1 MRILVVN
8 PNSTASM
15 TAKIAAAA
23 RSVAAIGTV
32 IVPDNPTDSPASIE
46 GYVDEALC
54 LPGLLRVIGSHAQ
67 AGIDGVV
74 VACFDDPGIDA
85 ARALIAAPVIGIC
98 EAAMRT
104 ATLLAGHFTVVTTTS
119 RSVPAIEHLAQRYGV
134 AGRCHVRAAEVPVL
148 ALEDP
153 NSGAR
158 HRVRDE
164 ITRALEQDRA
174 EAIVLGCAGM
184 ADLARDLSRD
194 FGLPVIDGVTAGV
207 KLIEGVVGLGLRT
220 SKRGGYA
227 FPASKAAGLSHTAFM
242 AGLAG

>member
-15 TAKIAAAA
+15 TRKIGAAA
-23 RSVAAIGTV
+23 RSVAAASTD
-32 IVPDNPTDSPASIE
+32 IVADNPTDTPASIE

-54 LPGLLRVIGSHAQ
+54 LPGLLRIVSHH
-67 AGIDGVV
+67 AGAGQCRVDGVV

-85 ARALIAAPVIGIC
+85 ARALIAQPVVGIC
-98 EAAMRT
+98 EAAVRM
-104 ATLLAGHFTVVTTTS
+104 ASLVAGRFTIVTTTS
-119 RSVPAIEHLAQRYGV
+119 RSVPAIEQLTRRYGV
-134 AGRCHVRAAEVPVL
+134 AERCRVRAADVPVL

-164 ITRALEQDRA
+164 ITRALQSDSA

-194 FGLPVIDGVTAGV
+194 FGLPVIDGVTAAV
-207 KLIEGVVGLGLRT
+207 KLIEGLVGLDLSTG
-220 SKRGGYA
+220 KRGGYA
-227 FPASKAAGLSHTAFM
+227 FPALKTI
-242 AGLAG
+242 GLA